1 MRFQSLRS
9 KMVIPVSLLVIISG
23 LLISVSVS
31 QSYRKS
37 ILETMYA
44 QAENVAHAVAL
55 EAADRILT
63 HDFVTLQ
70 KILDHHMNSHPNV
83 AFLLIER
90 DGLVLAHT
98 FKKGIPEGLL
108 KANTVPPGET
118 THFQKIVSLEGKRYL
133 DIAWSIFQGKAGV
146 LRLGFSETPY
156 RQQMTKLWLQMIG
169 LTLVILFLALGGSL
183 LFMRRITRPLGALDQ
198 AVQKIDKGEVG
209 VRVGVEGEDEVG
221 RLAASFNHMVARLE
235 AYTGKLEEQ
244 TMELERAH
252 HQTRTFCGIVQEIG
266 ALRSLKEIGLFL
278 IQRFEHIF
286 KCGQMVLLV
295 FSSNQDLVFSVSKEG
310 VKALREEG
318 SIQTQ
323 TVKALLEGREKVVF
337 DRKMPFKTPLVPGY
351 FEEAARQAI
360 VPLQHGDKP
369 LGAMIIACPGDC
381 SCNFEEI
388 DSAGLILTQ
397 AAGVIKRAIM
407 QEEEICDL
415 QKRLESNAEFGGI
428 VGKDPKMQIIYKLIE
443 DIAPTDATVLIEG
456 ESGTGKELVARA
468 IHQLSPR
475 RDKPFV
481 VINCSAY
488 PATLLESE
496 LFGHEKGAFTG
507 AIRQK
512 SGRFEQ
518 ANGGTV
524 FLDEIGEIPLSAQI
538 KLLRILQS
546 QKFERLGGEKTLSVN
561 VRILAATNRNLL
573 QEVKGGQFREDL
585 YYRLNVIPVHLPP
598 LRRRSNDIP
607 LLARHF
613 LRRFAKE
620 QGKEVAAISPE
631 VMRMLLDYS
640 WPGNVRELENGI
652 EHATVLAKG
661 SRIEVSDLPAVIHSA
676 AAYIKTSQPTS
687 MEEHERKLLQ
697 EALEESGWNKKQAA
711 SRLGISRNTLYQ
723 KLKKYQITQPTTH

>member
-1 MRFQSLRS
+1 
-9 KMVIPVSLLVIISG
+9 MVVPVSLLVITSG
-23 LLISVSVS
+23 LLISLLVSH
-31 QSYRKS
+31 SYRKS
-37 ILETMYA
+37 ILGTLYA

-55 EAADRILT
+55 EAADKILT
-63 HDFVTLQ
+63 NDLVTLQ
-70 KILDHHMNSHPNV
+70 KMLDHHMNSHPNIS
-83 AFLLIER
+83 FLFIEM
-90 DGLVLAHT
+90 DGQVLAHT

-108 KANTVPPGET
+108 KANAVPSGKT
-118 THFQKIVSLEGKRYL
+118 KHFQKVASVSGERYL
-133 DIAWSIFQGKAGV
+133 DIAWPIFQGKAGV

-156 RQQMTKLWLQMIG
+156 RQQLTKLWLQMSG

-198 AVQKIDKGEVG
+198 AAREIDKGEVG
-209 VRVGVEGEDEVG
+209 VRVEVQGEDEVG
-221 RLAASFNHMVARLE
+221 RLAASFNHMVARME
-235 AYTGKLEEQ
+235 AYTSKLEEQ

-266 ALRSLKEIGLFL
+266 ALRSLKEIGSFL
-278 IQRFEHIF
+278 IRRFEHIF

-295 FSSNQDLVFSVSKEG
+295 FSSDRDHLFAVSKEG
-310 VKALREEG
+310 VKALKEEG
-318 SIQTQ
+318 SIQRLR
-323 TVKALLEGREKVVF
+323 ALLEGMEKVGF
-337 DRKMPFKTPLVPGY
+337 DHKMPVKTPLVPEH

-360 VPLQHGDKP
+360 VPLQHRNKP

-381 SCNFEEI
+381 SCNLEEI
-388 DSAGLILTQ
+388 DSAGLILIQ
-397 AAGVIKRAIM
+397 AAGVIRRAIL
-407 QEEEICDL
+407 QEEEIRDL
-415 QKRLESNAEFGGI
+415 QSRLESNAEFGGI
-428 VGKDPKMQIIYKLIE
+428 VGKNPKMQVIYRLIE

-475 RDKPFV
+475 KERPFV

-512 SGRFEQ
+512 LGRFEQ
-518 ANGGTV
+518 ADGGTV

-538 KLLRILQS
+538 KLLRVLQNW
-546 QKFERLGGEKTLSVN
+546 KFERLGGEQTLAVN

-573 QEVKGGQFREDL
+573 QEVKKGHFREDL
-585 YYRLNVIPVHLPP
+585 YYRLNVIPIHLPP
-598 LRRRSNDIP
+598 LRERKNDIP

-613 LRRFAKE
+613 LGRFAKE
-620 QGKEVAAISPE
+620 QGKDVASISPE

-640 WPGNVRELENGI
+640 WPGNVRKLENSI

-661 SRIEVSDLPAVIHSA
+661 GRIEASDLPAVIHSA
-676 AAYIKTSQPTS
+676 TAYTKPSRPTS

-697 EALEESGWNKKQAA
+697 EALEESGWNKKLAA
-711 SRLGISRNTLYQ
+711 SRLGISRNTLYV
-723 KLKKYQITQPTTH
+723 KLKKYQIARPTTH

>member
-23 LLISVSVS
+23 LLISILVS

-37 ILETMYA
+37 ILETLYV

-55 EAADRILT
+55 EAADKILT
-63 HDFVTLQ
+63 NDLVTLQ
-70 KILDHHMNSHPNV
+70 KTLDHHMNSHPNIS
-83 AFLLIER
+83 FLFIEK
-90 DGLVLAHT
+90 DGQVLAHT
-98 FKKGIPEGLL
+98 FKKAIPEQLL
-108 KANTVPPGET
+108 KANAVSSGET
-118 THFQKIVSLEGKRYL
+118 RHFQKIASISGERYL
-133 DIAWSIFQGKAGV
+133 DVAWPIFQGKAGV

-156 RQQMTKLWLQMIG
+156 RHQLTKLWFQMSG

-183 LFMRRITRPLGALDQ
+183 LFMRRITHPLGVLDQ
-198 AVQKIDKGEVG
+198 AVRKIDKGEVG
-209 VRVGVEGEDEVG
+209 VRVEVEGEDEVG
-221 RLAASFNHMVARLE
+221 RLAASFNHMVARME
-235 AYTGKLEEQ
+235 AYTSKLEEQ

-266 ALRSLKEIGLFL
+266 ALRSLTEIGSFL
-278 IQRFEHIF
+278 IKRFEHIF

-295 FSSNQDLVFSVSKEG
+295 FTSNQDHLFAVSKEG
-310 VKALREEG
+310 VKVLEEEG
-318 SIQTQ
+318 SIQTAR
-323 TVKALLEGREKVVF
+323 ALLEGMEKVGFDREK
-337 DRKMPFKTPLVPGY
+337 PFKTPLVPEH
-351 FEEAARQAI
+351 FEAAARQAI
-360 VPLQHGDKP
+360 VPLQHGHKP

-388 DSAGLILTQ
+388 GSAGLILNQ
-397 AAGVIKRAIM
+397 AAGVIKRAIL
-407 QEEEICDL
+407 QEEEILDL
-415 QKRLESNAEFGGI
+415 QNRLESNAEFGGI
-428 VGKDPKMQIIYKLIE
+428 VGKDPKMQVIYRLIE

-468 IHQLSPR
+468 IHELSPR
-475 RDKPFV
+475 KDGPFV

-512 SGRFEQ
+512 LGRFEQ
-518 ANGGTV
+518 ADGGTV
-524 FLDEIGEIPLSAQI
+524 FLDEIGEVPSSAQI
-538 KLLRILQS
+538 KLLRVLQS
-546 QKFERLGGEKTLSVN
+546 WKFERLGGEQTLAVN

-573 QEVKGGQFREDL
+573 QEVKRGQFREDL
-585 YYRLNVIPVHLPP
+585 YYRLNVIPMHLPP
-598 LRRRSNDIP
+598 LRERSNDIP

-620 QGKEVAAISPE
+620 QGKEVRSISPE
-631 VMRMLLDYS
+631 VMRMLLDYF
-640 WPGNVRELENGI
+640 WPGNVRELENSI

-661 SRIEVSDLPAVIHSA
+661 SRIQASDLPIVIHSA
-676 AAYIKTSQPTS
+676 AVYVKTSQPTS

-697 EALEESGWNKKQAA
+697 EALEESGWNKKLAA
-711 SRLGISRNTLYQ
+711 SRLGISRNTLYV
-723 KLKKYQITQPTTH
+723 KLKKYQIVRPTTH